1 MFRNIG
7 KQVVQRLS
15 ALVARNEL
23 FERYGERPTE
33 PALPPGAWSGSS
45 DASEAI
51 ETEESADEDDED
63 DEDDEAHSM
72 LRSPA
77 EIKAGLQSGPMVVNH
92 WATWCESCLAE
103 KDMIRDLAE
112 RITVPMVGVSWDVF
126 EGSDPATALADV
138 EKFSAES
145 RLSWNHWVVDA
156 TPEAFFDVFPL
167 ENKSVPQT
175 WVVNAEGEIVYR
187 VDGMVGAQE
196 ANEIVRHLGS
206 LG

>member
-45 DASEAI
+45 SASEAV
-51 ETEESADEDDED
+51 ETEESADEDDD
-63 DEDDEAHSM
+63 DDEAHSM

-77 EIKAGLQSGPMVVNH
+77 DIKADLQSGPMVVNH
-92 WATWCESCLAE
+92 WATWCESCLKE
-103 KDMIRDLAE
+103 KDMVRDLSE

-126 EGSDPATALADV
+126 EFRV
-138 EKFSAES
+138 Y
-145 RLSWNHWVVDA
+145 V
-156 TPEAFFDVFPL
+156 FD
-167 ENKSVPQT
+167 
-175 WVVNAEGEIVYR
+175 
-187 VDGMVGAQE
+187 
-196 ANEIVRHLGS
+196 
-206 LG
+206 